1 MTRSEPRSLL
11 VVGAGLAGWRTAKE
25 TRKAGFDGTITVLS
39 DEDEIPYDRP
49 PLSKQVLTRE
59 REPAFALLTDD
70 DEISSL
76 DIDLRRGVRVT
87 SASGDGV
94 ETSDGE
100 RLEAD
105 IVVLAT
111 GARAAVPPI
120 VADQPAVRTLRKL
133 GDSLRLADDLDRAGS
148 VLVLGGGFIGAEV
161 AAAARTHNTE
171 VTIVEAAPG
180 LLVPLGSE
188 VGGVVQQ
195 RLHDVG
201 VAALTGTPVTSVEAH
216 DDGAEVELADGRVL
230 SADLVVAGFG
240 ARLNSEALGDL
251 AGPIGVPC
259 DDHGRVIGHPG
270 LYAVGD
276 VSAWHDPR
284 SRRHVR
290 REHWSSASDQS
301 AIAAHAI
308 VGQEAPRF
316 LESPPY
322 FWTDQPGLKVQL
334 LGWPELADRDGWLEL
349 EDVEPNVA
357 YGWHRGDD
365 LVAAAVLGAPRL
377 FVKLRKELISTGHR
391 LSGSTLD
398 DA

>member
-1 MTRSEPRSLL
+1 MTRSDPRSLL

-25 TRKAGFDGTITVLS
+25 TRKAGFEGTITVLS

-49 PLSKQVLTRE
+49 PLSKQILTRE
-59 REPAFALLTDD
+59 REPEFALLTDD
-70 DEISSL
+70 DEIGSL
-76 DIDLRRGVRVT
+76 DIDLRRGVRVA
-87 SASGDGV
+87 SASSDGI

-100 RLEAD
+100 RLDAD
-105 IVVLAT
+105 VVVLAT

-120 VADQPAVRTLRKL
+120 VADQPAIRTLRKL
-133 GDSLRLADDLDRAGS
+133 GDSLQLADDLDRAGS

-161 AAAARTHNTE
+161 AAAARTHGTE
-171 VTIVEAAPG
+171 VTIVEAMPS
-180 LLVPLGSE
+180 LLGQLGPE

-195 RLHDVG
+195 RLRDVG
-201 VAALTGTPVTSVEAH
+201 VTALTGIPVTSVDAH
-216 DDGAEVELADGRVL
+216 DDGAEVALADGRVL

-240 ARLNSEALGDL
+240 ARINTEALGDL
-251 AGPIGVPC
+251 AGPEGVLC
-259 DDHGRVIGHPG
+259 DDHGRVVGHEG

-276 VSAWHDPR
+276 VSAWYDPR
-284 SRRHVR
+284 SGRHVR

-308 VGQEAPRF
+308 VGLEAERF

-322 FWTDQPGLKVQL
+322 FWTDQPGVKIQL
-334 LGWPELADRDGWLEL
+334 IGWPELADREGWLEI
-349 EDVEPNVA
+349 EDAEPNVA

-377 FVKLRKELISTGHR
+377 FVKLRKELIATGHR
-391 LSGSTLD
+391 LNGGQGASP
-398 DA
+398 

>member
-1 MTRSEPRSLL
+1 MSPSEPRSML

-25 TRKAGFDGTITVLS
+25 TRKAGFDGTIAVLS

-59 REPAFALLTDD
+59 REPEFAHLTDD
-70 DEISSL
+70 DEIATL
-76 DIDLRRGVRVT
+76 DIDLRRGVHVT
-87 SASGDGV
+87 SVTGRAV
-94 ETSDGE
+94 ETSEGD

-105 IVVLAT
+105 VVVLAT

-120 VADQPAVRTLRKL
+120 VADQPDVRMLRKL

-161 AAAARTHNTE
+161 AAAARVHGTE
-171 VTIVEAAPG
+171 VTIVEAMPG
-180 LLVPLGSE
+180 ILSPLGPE

-195 RLHDVG
+195 RLEDVG
-201 VAALTGTPVTSVEAH
+201 VQVLTGTPVSSVDAH
-216 DDGAEVELADGRVL
+216 NDGAEVALADGRTL

-240 ARLNSEALGDL
+240 ARLNSEVLGDL
-251 AGPIGVPC
+251 AGPEGVPC
-259 DDHGRVIGHPG
+259 DDHGRVDGHPG

-276 VSAWHDPR
+276 VSAWYDPR
-284 SRRHVR
+284 SRRHIR

-308 VGQEAPRF
+308 VGLEASRF

-322 FWTDQPGLKVQL
+322 FWTDQPGVKVQL
-334 LGWPELADRDGWLEL
+334 IGWPELGDSSGWLDI
-349 EDVEPNVA
+349 EDSEPKVA

-377 FVKLRKELISTGHR
+377 FVKLRKELIATGHR
-391 LSGSTLD
+391 LAG
-398 DA
+398 

>member
-1 MTRSEPRSLL
+1 MTRSDPRSLL

-59 REPAFALLTDD
+59 WEPPKARLTDD
-70 DEISSL
+70 EEIGSL
-76 DIDLRRGVRVT
+76 DIDLRRGVQVT

-94 ETSDGE
+94 ETTDGE
-100 RLEAD
+100 RLDAD
-105 IVVLAT
+105 VVVLAT

-120 VADQPAVRTLRKL
+120 VADQPEVRTLRKL
-133 GDSLRLADDLDRAGS
+133 GDSLRLADDLDRADS

-161 AAAARTHNTE
+161 AAAARTHGTE
-171 VTIVEAAPG
+171 VTIVEAMPG
-180 LLVPLGSE
+180 LLGPLGSE
-188 VGGVVQQ
+188 VGGVLQQ

-201 VAALTGTPVTSVEAH
+201 VSALTGTPVTSVDAH
-216 DDGAEVELADGRVL
+216 ADGVEVELADGRVL

-251 AGPIGVPC
+251 AGPDGVPC

-276 VSAWHDPR
+276 VAAWYDPR
-284 SRRHVR
+284 SGRHVR

-308 VGQEAPRF
+308 VGQEATRF

-322 FWTDQPGLKVQL
+322 FWTDQPGVKVQL
-334 LGWPELADRDGWLEL
+334 IGWPELADRHGWMDTEGA
-349 EDVEPNVA
+349 EPQTV
-357 YGWHRGDD
+357 YGWHRGDE
-365 LVAAAVLGAPRL
+365 LVAAVVLGMPRV
-377 FVKLRKELISTGHR
+377 FVALRKELIANSHVPG
-391 LSGSTLD
+391 GG
-398 DA
+398 

>member
-1 MTRSEPRSLL
+1 ML

-25 TRKAGFDGTITVLS
+25 TRKAGFEGPITVLS
-39 DEDEIPYDRP
+39 DEDELPYDRP
-49 PLSKQVLTRE
+49 PLSKQVLTGE
-59 REPAFALLTDD
+59 REPDFAHLTDN
-70 DEISSL
+70 DEIETL

-87 SASGDGV
+87 SVTGSATGGGSV
-94 ETSDGE
+94 ETSEGE

-105 IVVLAT
+105 VMVLAT

-120 VADQPAVRTLRKL
+120 VADQPEVRMLRKL
-133 GDSLRLADDLDRAGS
+133 SDSTRLTADLDRAGS

-161 AAAARTHNTE
+161 AAAARVHGTE
-171 VTIVEAAPG
+171 VMIVEALPG
-180 LLVPLGSE
+180 ILGPLGPD

-201 VAALTGTPVTSVEAH
+201 VQVLTGTPVSSVDAH
-216 DDGAEVELADGRVL
+216 ADGAEVELADGRML

-240 ARLNSEALGDL
+240 ARLNSEVLGAL
-251 AGPIGVPC
+251 AGPEGVAC
-259 DDHGRVIGHPG
+259 DDHGRVDGHQG

-276 VSAWHDPR
+276 VSAWYDPR

-290 REHWSSASDQS
+290 REHWSSASDQA

-308 VGQEAPRF
+308 LGLEASRF

-322 FWTDQPGLKVQL
+322 FWTDQPGVKVQL
-334 LGWPELADRDGWLEL
+334 IGWPELADREGWLEI
-349 EDVEPNVA
+349 DDAEPRVA

-377 FVKLRKELISTGHR
+377 FVKLRKELIATGHR
-391 LSGSTLD
+391 LGDS
-398 DA
+398 